1 MHRLSNSRM
10 LQNHAGALLKGSFKS
25 PTSGSSSWRQVPGDV
40 LLNKRHVAQ
49 GQIYSCLGTL
59 FPTVVAECV
68 GEVVFTRFLCIRGYK
83 CPSLRSLSTNTNKVP
98 SINKAFSC
106 LKVLEVAGQLSLLHL
121 FSQGGKEI
129 AKKRTSHSLLVS
141 FPCLRPPN
149 FPFPI

>member
-59 FPTVVAECV
+59 FPSVVAECV

-83 CPSLRSLSTNTNKVP
+83 CPSSRSLSTNTNKVP

-106 LKVLEVAGQLSLLHL
+106 LKVLEVAGQLS
-121 FSQGGKEI
+121 
-129 AKKRTSHSLLVS
+129 
-141 FPCLRPPN
+141 
-149 FPFPI
+149 FPFSISSHREVKRLPKREPLTPSCLLSLPPSP